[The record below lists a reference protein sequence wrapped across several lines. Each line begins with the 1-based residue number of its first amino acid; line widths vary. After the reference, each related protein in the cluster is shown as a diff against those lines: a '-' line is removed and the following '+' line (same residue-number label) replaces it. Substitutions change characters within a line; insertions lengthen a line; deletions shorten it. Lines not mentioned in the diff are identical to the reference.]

1 MEPTYPL
8 DTLALIFGDGPET
21 PTADV
26 NSLYHASVNLSQD
39 YAAGLLDADYSDGVR
54 RILAASRW
62 RDDPEWQ
69 QQCSAWRAAYLP
81 DQQELWWWPSRW

>member
-8 DTLALIFGDGPET
+8 DTLALIFGDGPDS

-39 YAAGLLDADYSDGVR
+39 DALGLLDAAYLDGVR
-54 RILAASRW
+54 RILAGNAW
-62 RDDPEWQ
+62 REDGEWIAR
-69 QQCSAWRAAYLP
+69 CRAWRAAYRTHQ
-81 DQQELWWWPSRW
+81 DELWGYPERW